1 MSGLAGTRK
10 KNRIEIRESHRGAFQ
25 DYCKGLGHDGVND
38 ACIRT
43 GKKSRSKD
51 VRAMA
56 TFAMNAKSWNKGS

>member
-10 KNRIEIRESHRGAFQ
+10 KNRIEIREESRGKLT
-25 DYCKGLGHDGVND
+25 DYCNGLGHEGVTD

-43 GKKSRSKD
+43 AKKSRSKD
-51 VRAMA
+51 VRAMG

>member
-10 KNRIEIRESHRGAFQ
+10 KNRIEIREENRGAFT

-43 GKKSRSKD
+43 AKKSRSKD
-51 VRAMA
+51 IRKMG
-56 TFAMNAKSWNKGS
+56 TFAMSAKSWNKGS